1 MSDIA
6 NISTAHFGGRSVIDG
21 QSFDLGINITLA
33 QLGLINRTPDHPAK
47 DMIAGECSACHCE
60 LQVMRLFQSLTACDA
75 CREKSEHDEAL
86 KRAEKHWKEICPGA
100 FRNTSKEHADFPK
113 GAFATLNDWTG
124 QKSLFLYG
132 PSRAGKTRAAM
143 LLLKR
148 AMLKGQHVGV
158 LWPEQLKAVKF
169 ARDNLE
175 TMNKLA
181 MYDVLLL
188 DDALLTGAANDSISE
203 YLKDLVDLMI
213 RQEKRFII
221 TSQIGGNDYREA
233 AKKYHNL
240 AASDIER
247 IEALIKRIEETC
259 RVVPFVS
266 VAPAPA
272 NSTDMP
278 F

>member
-6 NISTAHFGGRSVIDG
+6 PISAAHFGGRSVIDG
-21 QSFDLGINITLA
+21 QSFDLGINITIA
-33 QLGLINRTPDHPAK
+33 QLGHINRTPDHPAK
-47 DMIAGECSACHCE
+47 ELIPGNCSVCQCE
-60 LQVMRLFQSLTACDA
+60 LEVIRLFQALTACDA
-75 CREKSEHDEAL
+75 CRAKSDHDEAL
-86 KRAEKHWKEICPGA
+86 KRAEKHWKAMCPPA
-100 FRNTSKEHADFPK
+100 YRETSKEHPDFPK
-113 GAFATLNDWTG
+113 GAFATLNDWKG
-124 QKSLFLYG
+124 QQSLFLYG

-148 AMLKGQHVGV
+148 AMLKGHHVGV

-221 TSQIGGNDYREA
+221 TSQIGGDDYREA

-240 AASDIER
+240 AMSDIER

-259 RVVPFVS
+259 RVVPF
-266 VAPAPA
+266 ATATPAA
-272 NSTDMP
+272 GTDDQT